1 MIGHD
6 FAHGANVSLPAKRMA
21 HLPAHSSKQSARFS
35 RAAAASTD
43 KPLRLFLLEL
53 LAVACFAAFALLAGC
68 KVGPNYKRPVVNTPG
83 AYRGGAAPDIA
94 PDATA
99 SLGDE
104 KWAEVFRD
112 PVLVKLID
120 EALKNNYDVQIAA
133 KRVLEQEAQVG
144 ITRATELPTL
154 SAGASY
160 TALGIP
166 GGLLNSLNNNSSSSN
181 NNKNSPSHFYSG
193 GLTSSAAWN
202 LDFWGQ
208 YRRQTEAARAQL
220 LATQWGRETTRATVV
235 MEVATD
241 YLQLRT
247 LDAEMAITR
256 DTIKAR
262 EQSLDLTTRLEQ
274 GGSNPLSDVRQAE
287 ELLYTARAEV
297 PTLKQQIAQEEN
309 ALNLLLGRN
318 PGPIERPIEGAQPG
332 NGGDAE
338 IGAIAT
344 EPHPLAIPAGLPSQL
359 LERRPDIRQAEANLM
374 QANANIG
381 VARAQF
387 FPALSLSGTGGTS
400 SSQLKKLVDAGSAY
414 WYIAGSLSQPIFEGG
429 KLTNNL
435 RYAKAEQQEML
446 VTYQKTIASALSD
459 VSSAL
464 VAYQKTREYREE
476 QEKQTTAA
484 RDAVRLARMRYEG
497 GATAYLEV
505 LTNDTNLYT
514 AQLTLTTAEQQ
525 EAQSLVQLYNVL
537 GGGWQ

>member
-1 MIGHD
+1 
-6 FAHGANVSLPAKRMA
+6 MA
-21 HLPAHSSKQSARFS
+21 ICG
-35 RAAAASTD
+35 
-43 KPLRLFLLEL
+43 L
-53 LAVACFAAFALLAGC
+53 LAFATVLLNGC
-68 KVGPNYKRPVVNTPG
+68 EVGPNYKRPVVNTPG

-99 SLGDE
+99 SLGDQA
-104 KWAEVFRD
+104 WAAVFAD
-112 PVLVKLID
+112 PVLQKLIA

-144 ITRATELPTL
+144 ITRAAEFPTL

-160 TALGIP
+160 TALGLP
-166 GGLLNSLNNNSSSSN
+166 SGLLSSLNNNNNSNSSN
-181 NNKNSPSHFYSG
+181 SKSNTPTHYYSG

-220 LATQWGRETTRATVV
+220 LATEWGRQTTRATVV

-241 YLQLRT
+241 YFQLRS
-247 LDAEMAITR
+247 LDAQLAITR

-262 EQSLDLTTRLEQ
+262 EQSVDLTTKLEQ
-274 GGSNPLSDVRQAE
+274 GGSSSLADVRQAE

-297 PTLKQQIAQEEN
+297 PQLEQQITQQEN
-309 ALNLLLGRN
+309 ALSLLLGRS
-318 PGPIERPIEGAQPG
+318 PGPIERAPIA
-332 NGGDAE
+332 NGEAG
-338 IGAIAT
+338 IAN
-344 EPHPLAIPAGLPSQL
+344 EPHPLAVPAGIPSQL

-381 VARAQF
+381 VAKAEF

-446 VTYQKTIASALSD
+446 TTYQKTIASALSD

-476 QEKQTTAA
+476 QEKETDAA
-484 RDAVRLARMRYEG
+484 RDAVRLARMRYEAG
-497 GATAYLEV
+497 STSYLEV

-514 AQLTLTTAEQQ
+514 AQLTLTSAEQQ

>member
-1 MIGHD
+1 M
-6 FAHGANVSLPAKRMA
+6 
-21 HLPAHSSKQSARFS
+21 KQAFGVHAERGPV
-35 RAAAASTD
+35 RV
-43 KPLRLFLLEL
+43 FLLGLVAMGL
-53 LAVACFAAFALLAGC
+53 LAAFTLVDGC
-68 KVGPNYKRPVVNTPG
+68 KVGPNYKRPMIATPG

-94 PDATA
+94 PDTTTE
-99 SLGDE
+99 SLGDRQ
-104 KWAEVFRD
+104 WAAVFGD
-112 PVLVKLID
+112 PVLQKLIA

-133 KRVLEQEAQVG
+133 KRVLEQQAQVG
-144 ITRATELPTL
+144 ITRAAEFPTL

-166 GGLLNSLNNNSSSSN
+166 GGLLSSLDNNNNNSSGNGSSSKN
-181 NNKNSPSHFYSG
+181 NTPTHYYSG

-220 LATQWGRETTRATVV
+220 LATEWGRQTTRATVV

-247 LDAEMAITR
+247 LDAQMAITK

-262 EQSLDLTTRLEQ
+262 EQSLQLTQTLERA
-274 GGSNPLSDVRQAE
+274 GADSLADVRQAE

-297 PTLKQQIAQEEN
+297 PTLEQQIAQEEN
-309 ALNLLLGRN
+309 ALSLLLGRN
-318 PGPIERPIEGAQPG
+318 PGPIERAAPSSSL
-332 NGGDAE
+332 DVAE
-338 IGAIAT
+338 QA
-344 EPHPLAIPAGLPSQL
+344 HPQSVPAGLPSQL
-359 LERRPDIRQAEANLM
+359 LERRPDIRQAEANLIE
-374 QANANIG
+374 ANANIG
-381 VARAQF
+381 VAKAQF

-429 KLTNNL
+429 KLTNNY

-446 VTYQKTIASALSD
+446 VTYQKTIAGALSD

-464 VAYQKTREYREE
+464 VAYGKTREYREE
-476 QEKQTTAA
+476 QEKETAA
-484 RDAVRLARMRYEG
+484 AKDAVRLARMRYEG
-497 GATAYLEV
+497 GYTSYLEV

-514 AQLTLTTAEQQ
+514 AQLTLTTAQQQ

>member
-1 MIGHD
+1 M
-6 FAHGANVSLPAKRMA
+6 KR
-21 HLPAHSSKQSARFS
+21 L
-35 RAAAASTD
+35 
-43 KPLRLFLLEL
+43 L
-53 LAVACFAAFALLAGC
+53 LAHTQEAPSEIGSTRVFLMGLLALALFVVFTMVDGC
-68 KVGPNYKRPVVNTPG
+68 KVGPNYKRPVINTPG

-94 PDATA
+94 PATVTE
-99 SLGDE
+99 SLGD
-104 KWAEVFRD
+104 KQWAAVFSD
-112 PVLVKLID
+112 PVLQKLIE

-144 ITRATELPTL
+144 ITRAGEFPTL

-166 GGLLNSLNNNSSSSN
+166 GGLLNSLNNNNNGSSGNGSTSKSST
-181 NNKNSPSHFYSG
+181 PTHYYSG

-220 LATQWGRETTRATVV
+220 LSTEWGRQTTRATVV

-256 DTIKAR
+256 DTITAR
-262 EQSLDLTTRLEQ
+262 EQSLKLTQTLEE
-274 GGSNPLSDVRQAE
+274 GGTDTLADVRQAE

-297 PTLKQQIAQEEN
+297 PTLEQQISQEEN
-309 ALNLLLGRN
+309 ALSLLLGRN
-318 PGPIERPIEGAQPG
+318 PGPIERTAPTNAV
-332 NGGDAE
+332 
-338 IGAIAT
+338 AIADQAHP
-344 EPHPLAIPAGLPSQL
+344 EPVPAGIPSQL
-359 LERRPDIRQAEANLM
+359 LERRPDIRAAEANLM

-381 VARAQF
+381 VAKAQF

-400 SSQLKKLVDAGSAY
+400 SSQLKHLVDAGSAY

-429 KLTNNL
+429 KLTSNYH
-435 RYAKAEQQEML
+435 YAKAEQQEML
-446 VTYQKTIASALSD
+446 VTYQKTIAGALSD

-464 VAYQKTREYREE
+464 VAYGKTREYREE
-476 QEKQTTAA
+476 QEKETAA
-484 RDAVRLARMRYEG
+484 AKDAVRLARMRFEG
-497 GATAYLEV
+497 GYTSYLEV

-514 AQLTLTTAEQQ
+514 AQLTLASAQQQ

>member
-1 MIGHD
+1 MKRLLYTQPHD
-6 FAHGANVSLPAKRMA
+6 TDAHPTRVFVAGLVG
-21 HLPAHSSKQSARFS
+21 
-35 RAAAASTD
+35 
-43 KPLRLFLLEL
+43 
-53 LAVACFAAFALLAGC
+53 LALFAAFAIVDGC
-68 KVGPNYKRPVVNTPG
+68 KVGPNYKRPVITTPG
-83 AYRGGAAPDIA
+83 SYRGGSAPDIA
-94 PDATA
+94 PDSSAE
-99 SLGDE
+99 SIGD
-104 KWAEVFRD
+104 KQWAAVFGD
-112 PVLVKLID
+112 PVLQKLIE

-144 ITRATELPTL
+144 ITRAAELPTL
-154 SAGASY
+154 SAGGSY

-166 GGLLNSLNNNSSSSN
+166 SGLLSSLNNNN
-181 NNKNSPSHFYSG
+181 NNSSGNGSKSNSNTPTHYYSG

-220 LATQWGRETTRATVV
+220 LSTEWGRQETRATIV

-262 EQSLDLTTRLEQ
+262 EQSLKLTQTLEQ
-274 GGSNPLSDVRQAE
+274 GGADSLADVRQAE

-297 PTLKQQIAQEEN
+297 PQLEQQIAQQEN
-309 ALNLLLGRN
+309 ALSLLLGRN
-318 PGPIERPIEGAQPG
+318 PGPIERGA
-332 NGGDAE
+332 AVK
-338 IGAIAT
+338 IADQAHP
-344 EPHPLAIPAGLPSQL
+344 EPVPAGLPSQL
-359 LERRPDIRQAEANLM
+359 LERRPDIREAEANLM
-374 QANANIG
+374 QANADIG
-381 VARAQF
+381 VAKAQF

-435 RYAKAEQQEML
+435 RLAKATQQEML
-446 VTYQKTIASALSD
+446 VTYQKTIAGALSD

-464 VAYQKTREYREE
+464 VEYGKTREYREE
-476 QEKQTTAA
+476 QEKETASA
-484 RDAVRLARMRYEG
+484 QDAVRLARMRYEG
-497 GATAYLEV
+497 GYTSYLEV
-505 LTNDTNLYT
+505 LTNDANLYT
-514 AQLTLTTAEQQ
+514 AQLTLTTAQQQ